1 MIKIKLAQK
10 NKDKAPETW
19 EALYERVIEKFIR
32 KKYSI
37 SAELAILRQRD
48 SKPEEFAAYNEYA
61 EKCKSEVKAMLGV
74 EEVKYEDT
82 DV

>member
-1 MIKIKLAQK
+1 MIPLKLAKK
-10 NKDKAPETW
+10 NKEVDPKTW
-19 EALYERVIEKFIR
+19 DALYESEIEKLIR